1 MRIDQLAVSLDGL
14 HIDDNLHFVK
24 ELVEIMDGEVKRLSQ
39 SRVPIVNVRWNSRRG
54 LEFTWECKD
63 QFRKKYPH
71 LFTKTVPSLDSV
83 IIVTH
88 FLLYLD
94 YSFTRGDFIA
104 DGGDDDDDD
113 DESSDDDEDD
123 DDDVEEDEDEEEEE
137 EEHPALAD
145 SVPLLV
151 HRVSAWMSIR
161 EQPPTPFWSE
171 AEIARLLDIPIHS
184 PMLSPLPQFLQ
195 SLLVSS
201 SVTCI
206 TSPIPIALLSV
217 MDIEASVAMMR
228 VVAPSTYILAP
239 RSGILHQRH
248 HRQGHHHSYLYLYK
262 LYYTFAFSLMNV
274 EHVFLRLHFASKEDM
289 TLGEDMVEHIQG
301 TPAITDVAE
310 LSQRMTDFVTAVRH
324 DTDEIYR
331 RLDDA
336 LDDREA
342 ILSCEAW
349 GRSMDASN
357 IACSKVR
364 ALRTTVLA
372 QQTEILDLR
381 AAARA
386 QQHSLWET
394 LRMMVQQTQVT
405 AIVGTAREPA
415 RGLAQM
421 RLLKERP
428 VVDLRVV
435 ML

>member
-1 MRIDQLAVSLDGL
+1 MLKVLPWKRVVRFGKRGKLNPKYVGPFKVLEKVGAISYKLELPQELTVSLDGL
-14 HIDDNLHFVK
+14 HIDDKLYFI
-24 ELVEIMDGEVKRLSQ
+24 EEPVEIMDHEFKWLRQ
-39 SRVPIVNVRWNSRRG
+39 SCVPIVKVRWNSKRG
-54 LEFTWECKD
+54 PEFTCE
-63 QFRKKYPH
+63 
-71 LFTKTVPSLDSV
+71 S
-83 IIVTH
+83 
-88 FLLYLD
+88 
-94 YSFTRGDFIA
+94 DFIA

-137 EEHPALAD
+137 GRRRGEHQLWLTLGESHPFHSL
-145 SVPLLV
+145 PLTTY
-151 HRVSAWMSIR
+151 H
-161 EQPPTPFWSE
+161 
-171 AEIARLLDIPIHS
+171 
-184 PMLSPLPQFLQ
+184 
-195 SLLVSS
+195 
-201 SVTCI
+201 
-206 TSPIPIALLSV
+206 TSHTR
-217 MDIEASVAMMR
+217 ASVAMMR